1 MKSRSIL
8 LPLWLL
14 LGAICC
20 IATAVIAY
28 SLFNLGQLGDRFHK
42 LVESDQARYVAVQD
56 VYAQGLQSGQALR
69 NILLD
74 PANEQGH
81 KNLATAHAKLE
92 DALALTKKLAAGDAA
107 MEKLSDQLAN
117 SWPALLA
124 IRLRLAE
131 LAKTD
136 SAAAIAQLNKDETP
150 AWRAIRKLLLEE
162 IERQGKAVIEV
173 KAQVDSLTA
182 KAQRNASIACL
193 LAGVLIIAAS
203 LYFARTLRQ
212 PLGILEKSMQQ
223 LASGEGD
230 LRQRLPVPGQDEL
243 SRIAG
248 NFNRFVGDLETSVK
262 DLNQLA
268 GKLSQSS
275 SALSGQTGQLS
286 SSTSEQSAAAAAIAR
301 EIDSLSTSIAEVA
314 ESAERV
320 RALSNHSLDAT
331 NDSEK
336 QLKKQFEE
344 LARLETAVQQI
355 ADSVADYIAS
365 TQTISRLTDEVREI
379 ANQTNLLALNA
390 AIEAARAGEQGRGF
404 AVVADEV
411 RKLAEKSAG
420 SADEI
425 NVTTGSINSKSDT
438 LQAVVQQGLLALA
451 ASRESL
457 AAVEQRLQ
465 EGRRAVSEAHR
476 GIDNITASVG
486 SQRNASAD
494 IVGNVER
501 IARLADENNSSA
513 QLAARSISEFGE
525 LASAMHLT
533 VSRFKTT

>member
-1 MKSRSIL
+1 
-8 LPLWLL
+8 
-14 LGAICC
+14 
-20 IATAVIAY
+20 
-28 SLFNLGQLGDRFHK
+28 
-42 LVESDQARYVAVQD
+42 
-56 VYAQGLQSGQALR
+56 
-69 NILLD
+69 
-74 PANEQGH
+74 
-81 KNLATAHAKLE
+81 
-92 DALALTKKLAAGDAA
+92 
-107 MEKLSDQLAN
+107 
-117 SWPALLA
+117 
-124 IRLRLAE
+124 
-131 LAKTD
+131 
-136 SAAAIAQLNKDETP
+136 
-150 AWRAIRKLLLEE
+150 
-162 IERQGKAVIEV
+162 VIEV

-457 AAVEQRLQ
+457 AAVGCRKAV
-465 EGRRAVSEAHR
+465 GRFPKR
-476 GIDNITASVG
+476 TAASTT
-486 SQRNASAD
+486 SQRRSAHKETPVPISSVMSNGSPD
-494 IVGNVER
+494 WR
-501 IARLADENNSSA
+501 MKTIAVRNW
-513 QLAARSISEFGE
+513 QRARSVNSE
-525 LASAMHLT
+525 SWPVPCT
-533 VSRFKTT
+533 

>member
-8 LPLWLL
+8 LPFWVL

-28 SLFNLGQLGDRFHK
+28 SLFNLGQLGDRFYK
-42 LVESDQARYVAVQD
+42 LVESDQARYVAVQE

-81 KNLATAHAKLE
+81 KNLAAAHAKFD

-107 MEKLSDQLAN
+107 MEKLSDQLATR
-117 SWPALLA
+117 WPALLA
-124 IRLRLAE
+124 VRLRLVE

-150 AWRAIRKLLLEE
+150 AWRSIRKLLLEE
-162 IERQGKAVIEV
+162 IERQGKSVIEV
-173 KAQVDSLTA
+173 KAQVGSQMA
-182 KAQRNASIACL
+182 KAQRNAWAACL
-193 LAGVLIIAAS
+193 LAGILILAAS
-203 LYFARTLRQ
+203 FYFARTLRQ

-230 LRQRLPVPGQDEL
+230 LRQRLPVSGQDEL

-248 NFNRFVGDLETSVK
+248 NFNLFVGDLETSVK

-268 GKLSQSS
+268 GDLSQSS

-301 EIDSLSTSIAEVA
+301 EIDSLSVSIAEVA
-314 ESAERV
+314 ESADRV
-320 RALSNHSLDAT
+320 RALSNHSLNAT
-331 NDSEK
+331 RDSEK
-336 QLKKQFEE
+336 QLQQQFQE

-355 ADSVADYIAS
+355 ANSVADYIAS

-425 NVTTGSINSKSDT
+425 NVTTGNINSKSDT

-451 ASRESL
+451 ASRDSL

-465 EGRRAVSEAHR
+465 EGRRAVSEAHS

-501 IARLADENNSSA
+501 IARLADENNSCA
-513 QLAARSISEFGE
+513 QLADRSINEFEE
-525 LASAMHLT
+525 LARAMHRT